1 METRQHNQ
9 RARCAGTNSQS
20 EGQRAEPNHQTPTDM
35 RDVVYKII
43 NSGSGP
49 YQLTKEQ
56 AGEAY
61 RAARKIKTEYTTFWN
76 RKRGKATK

>member
-1 METRQHNQ
+1 MSKDVCKFINQ
-9 RARCAGTNSQS
+9 C
-20 EGQRAEPNHQTPTDM
+20 
-35 RDVVYKII
+35 
-43 NSGSGP
+43 SGP

-61 RAARKIKTEYTTFWN
+61 RAARKIKTEFTTFWN